1 MEVTLASR
9 RRGRGKEALT
19 NGFAKGEGGPG
30 GEGYPHPFKGEFVMY
45 MNQYLEINCKEVSP
59 HDFYRDIFPEGELE
73 EKGKYVDG
81 EYTGIAIS
89 VNDKTKKVKRYSV
102 TNELSVIDELCK
114 CDDFCLMSPISYAGK
129 ARKSDNARFLY
140 ALAIDLDGIKQEDY
154 KGVPVGIDTLFWQ
167 FDGHGPSNYLPLPT
181 YIVSSGTGL
190 HLYYIFEKPIPLFK
204 NIVKELEKYKKR
216 LTWQLWTQG
225 VSHLSQNVQY
235 ESLFQGFRIPGT
247 ITKNGKRARV
257 FMVDNG
263 TKVTMEYLN
272 RFVPEDYRTKDFAYK
287 SKLTLSAAKKKYPE
301 WYDRRVVRGEAKCSW
316 TCKRDLY
323 DWWKRKLEEGA
334 TDGHRYWC
342 IQTLAVYAMKCGISR
357 EELETDA
364 FGYIELLDS
373 IGKRED
379 NPFTTNDVLKALE
392 AYNASYVTYPV
403 KTISDRTGIRI
414 EKNKRNYRKQKLH
427 LKIARATLEIMNDEK
442 GIALQGRPDA
452 KDMVLRWRRFNPEGK
467 KIDCERE
474 TGLSRKTVLKWWDY
488 KENENG

>member
-1 MEVTLASR
+1 
-9 RRGRGKEALT
+9 
-19 NGFAKGEGGPG
+19 
-30 GEGYPHPFKGEFVMY
+30 
-45 MNQYLEINCKEVSP
+45 MNQYLEIHCKEVSP
-59 HDFYRDIFPEGELE
+59 HDFYRDVFPEGELE

-272 RFVPEDYRTKDFAYK
+272 QFVPEDYRTKDFAYK

-442 GIALQGRPDA
+442 GIVLQGRPDA

>member
-1 MEVTLASR
+1 MD
-9 RRGRGKEALT
+9 
-19 NGFAKGEGGPG
+19 
-30 GEGYPHPFKGEFVMY
+30 
-45 MNQYLEINCKEVSP
+45 MNQYLEIHCKEVSP
-59 HDFYRDIFPEGELE
+59 HDFYRDVFPEGELE

-452 KDMVLRWRRFNPEGK
+452 KDMVLRWRRFNPDGK

>member
-1 MEVTLASR
+1 MD
-9 RRGRGKEALT
+9 
-19 NGFAKGEGGPG
+19 
-30 GEGYPHPFKGEFVMY
+30 
-45 MNQYLEINCKEVSP
+45 MNQYLEIHCKEVSP
-59 HDFYRDIFPEGELE
+59 HDFYRDVFPEGELE

-442 GIALQGRPDA
+442 GVALQGRPDA

>member
-1 MEVTLASR
+1 MD
-9 RRGRGKEALT
+9 
-19 NGFAKGEGGPG
+19 
-30 GEGYPHPFKGEFVMY
+30 
-45 MNQYLEINCKEVSP
+45 MNQYLEIHCKEVSP
-59 HDFYRDIFPEGELE
+59 HDFYRDVFPEGELE

>member
-1 MEVTLASR
+1 MD
-9 RRGRGKEALT
+9 
-19 NGFAKGEGGPG
+19 
-30 GEGYPHPFKGEFVMY
+30 
-45 MNQYLEINCKEVSP
+45 MNQYLEIHCKEVSP
-59 HDFYRDIFPEGELE
+59 HDFYRDVFPEGELE

-257 FMVDNG
+257 FRVDNG

-272 RFVPEDYRTKDFAYK
+272 RFVPADYRTKDFTYK

-357 EELETDA
+357 EELENDA

-379 NPFTTNDVLKALE
+379 NPFTANDVLKALE

-414 EKNKRNYRKQKLH
+414 EKNKRNYRKQELH
-427 LKIARATLEIMNDEK
+427 LKLARANKAILKEAEEMKPE
-442 GIALQGRPDA
+442 GRPNV
-452 KDMVLRWRRFNPEGK
+452 KEMVLRWKRFNPEGK

-474 TGLSRKTVLKWWDY
+474 TGLSRPTVLKWW
-488 KENENG
+488 NEVDEQGS

>member
-1 MEVTLASR
+1 MD
-9 RRGRGKEALT
+9 
-19 NGFAKGEGGPG
+19 
-30 GEGYPHPFKGEFVMY
+30 

-59 HDFYRDIFPEGELE
+59 HDFYRDVFPEGELE

>member
-1 MEVTLASR
+1 MD
-9 RRGRGKEALT
+9 
-19 NGFAKGEGGPG
+19 
-30 GEGYPHPFKGEFVMY
+30 
-45 MNQYLEINCKEVSP
+45 MNQYLEIHCKEVSP
-59 HDFYRDIFPEGELE
+59 HDFYRDVFPEGELE

-272 RFVPEDYRTKDFAYK
+272 QFVPEDYRTKDFAYK

-442 GIALQGRPDA
+442 GIVLQGRPDA

>member
-1 MEVTLASR
+1 MD
-9 RRGRGKEALT
+9 
-19 NGFAKGEGGPG
+19 
-30 GEGYPHPFKGEFVMY
+30 
-45 MNQYLEINCKEVSP
+45 MNQYLEIHCKEVSP
-59 HDFYRDIFPEGELE
+59 HDFYRDVFPEGELE

-442 GIALQGRPDA
+442 GIVLQGRPDA

>member
-1 MEVTLASR
+1 MD
-9 RRGRGKEALT
+9 
-19 NGFAKGEGGPG
+19 
-30 GEGYPHPFKGEFVMY
+30 

-257 FMVDNG
+257 FRVDNG

-272 RFVPEDYRTKDFAYK
+272 RFVPADYRTKDFTYK

-357 EELETDA
+357 EELENDA

-379 NPFTTNDVLKALE
+379 NPFTANDVLKALE

-414 EKNKRNYRKQKLH
+414 EKNKRNYRKQELH
-427 LKIARATLEIMNDEK
+427 LKLARANKAILKEAEEMKPE
-442 GIALQGRPDA
+442 GRPNV
-452 KDMVLRWRRFNPEGK
+452 KEMVLRWRRFNPEGR
-467 KIDCERE
+467 KIDCQRE
-474 TGLSRKTVLKWWDY
+474 TGLSKPTVLKWW
-488 KENENG
+488 NEADEQGS

>member
-1 MEVTLASR
+1 MD
-9 RRGRGKEALT
+9 
-19 NGFAKGEGGPG
+19 
-30 GEGYPHPFKGEFVMY
+30 
-45 MNQYLEINCKEVSP
+45 MNQYLEIHCKEVSP
-59 HDFYRDIFPEGELE
+59 HDFYRDVFPEGELE

-257 FMVDNG
+257 FRVDNG

-272 RFVPEDYRTKDFAYK
+272 RFVPADYRTKDFTYK

-357 EELETDA
+357 EELENDA

-379 NPFTTNDVLKALE
+379 NPFTANDVLKALE

-403 KTISDRTGIRI
+403 KIISDRTGIRI
-414 EKNKRNYRKQKLH
+414 EKNKRNYRKQELH
-427 LKIARATLEIMNDEK
+427 LKLARANKAILKEAEEMKPE
-442 GIALQGRPDA
+442 GRPNV
-452 KDMVLRWRRFNPEGK
+452 KEMVLRWKRFNPEGK

-474 TGLSRKTVLKWWDY
+474 TGLSRPTVLKWW
-488 KENENG
+488 NEVDEQGS

>member
-1 MEVTLASR
+1 MD
-9 RRGRGKEALT
+9 
-19 NGFAKGEGGPG
+19 
-30 GEGYPHPFKGEFVMY
+30 
-45 MNQYLEINCKEVSP
+45 MNQYLEIHCKEVSP

>member
-1 MEVTLASR
+1 MD
-9 RRGRGKEALT
+9 
-19 NGFAKGEGGPG
+19 
-30 GEGYPHPFKGEFVMY
+30 
-45 MNQYLEINCKEVSP
+45 MNQYLEIHCKEVSP
-59 HDFYRDIFPEGELE
+59 HDFYRDVFPEGELE

-442 GIALQGRPDA
+442 GIVLQGRPDA
-452 KDMVLRWRRFNPEGK
+452 KDIVLRWRRFNPEGK

>member
-1 MEVTLASR
+1 MD
-9 RRGRGKEALT
+9 
-19 NGFAKGEGGPG
+19 
-30 GEGYPHPFKGEFVMY
+30 
-45 MNQYLEINCKEVSP
+45 MNQYLEIHCKEVSP
-59 HDFYRDIFPEGELE
+59 HDFYRDVFPEGELE

-257 FMVDNG
+257 FMVGNG

-272 RFVPEDYRTKDFAYK
+272 QFVPEDYRTKDFAYK

-442 GIALQGRPDA
+442 GVALQGRPDA
-452 KDMVLRWRRFNPEGK
+452 KDMVLRWRRFNPDGK

>member
-1 MEVTLASR
+1 MD
-9 RRGRGKEALT
+9 
-19 NGFAKGEGGPG
+19 
-30 GEGYPHPFKGEFVMY
+30 
-45 MNQYLEINCKEVSP
+45 MNQYLEIHCKEVSP
-59 HDFYRDIFPEGELE
+59 HDFYRDVFPEGKLE

-442 GIALQGRPDA
+442 GVALQGRPDA

>member
-1 MEVTLASR
+1 MD
-9 RRGRGKEALT
+9 
-19 NGFAKGEGGPG
+19 
-30 GEGYPHPFKGEFVMY
+30 
-45 MNQYLEINCKEVSP
+45 MNQYLEIHCKEVSP
-59 HDFYRDIFPEGELE
+59 HDFYRDVFPEGELE

-442 GIALQGRPDA
+442 GIVLQGRPDA
-452 KDMVLRWRRFNPEGK
+452 KDRVLRWRRFNPEGK
-467 KIDCERE
+467 KFDCERE